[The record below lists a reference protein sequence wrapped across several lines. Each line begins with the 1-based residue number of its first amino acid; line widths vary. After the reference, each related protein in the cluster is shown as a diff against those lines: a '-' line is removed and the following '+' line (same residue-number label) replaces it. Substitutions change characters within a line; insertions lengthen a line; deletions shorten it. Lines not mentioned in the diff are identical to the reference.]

1 MQSKLVS
8 FLLLGFC
15 GVSVFSL
22 WFSATAVIPS
32 LIAEFG
38 LDGGQAS
45 ALSSSVQAGFVAG
58 TLTSAVLGLADRLD
72 PRRLFLVSAITAS
85 AANAAILLFEPTSA
99 AVLALRFATG
109 ACMAGIYPVA
119 MKIAAT
125 WARGDMGF
133 LIGSLIGALSI
144 GTAAPHLLNAYGGL
158 DWRFAIGGASVVAL
172 GAAVA
177 IPFVGLGPAAVPT
190 RRFRAHHALAAW
202 RDKPLRL
209 ANGGYLGHMWEL
221 YAMWAWLGVFLD
233 ASFRAA
239 MADDAAF
246 WARWATFAIIG
257 IGGAIGCVAGGLLAD
272 RIGRTTLTMG
282 AMTISGLCAIAVGFV
297 FGAAPWWVF
306 ALAFVWGIAVVADSA
321 QFSASTAE
329 LSAPD
334 LVGTMLTVQTCAGFL
349 LTLATIHLMPPL
361 VEALGWRYAF
371 AVLAIG
377 PAFGVW
383 SMARLR
389 ANPASVKL
397 ASGRR

>member
-1 MQSKLVS
+1 MQSKRVS
-8 FLLLGFC
+8 LILLGFC
-15 GVSVFSL
+15 GICAFSL

-45 ALSSSVQAGFVAG
+45 ALTSSVQAGFVLG
-58 TLTSAVLGLADRLD
+58 TLISAFLGLADRLD
-72 PRRLFLVSAITAS
+72 PRRFFLISAIAAS
-85 AANAAILLFEPTSA
+85 AANAAILLFEPTSF
-99 AVLALRFATG
+99 AVLVLRFVTG

-119 MKIAAT
+119 MKIAAS

-133 LIGSLIGALSI
+133 LIGSFIGALSI
-144 GTAAPHLLNAYGGL
+144 GNAAPHLLNAYGGL
-158 DWRFAIGGASVVAL
+158 DWRFAIGGASVIAL
-172 GAAVA
+172 AAAIA
-177 IPFVGLGPAAVPT
+177 IPFVGLGPAAAAT
-190 RRFRAHHALAAW
+190 RRFRARHALAAW
-202 RDKPLRL
+202 RDKSLRL

-239 MADDAAF
+239 MAEDAAF
-246 WARWATFAIIG
+246 WARAATFTIIG
-257 IGGAIGCVAGGLLAD
+257 VGGAIGCIAGGLLAD

-282 AMTISGLCAIAVGFV
+282 AMTVSGFCAIAVGFL
-297 FGAAPWWVF
+297 FGASPWWVF
-306 ALAFVWGIAVVADSA
+306 TLAFVWGIAVIADSA

-329 LSAPD
+329 LSEPD

-361 VEALGWRYAF
+361 VDALGWRYAF
-371 AVLAIG
+371 AALAIG
-377 PAFGVW
+377 PALGVW

-389 ANPASVKL
+389 AHPASVKL

>member
-1 MQSKLVS
+1 MQSKRVS
-8 FLLLGFC
+8 LILLGFC
-15 GVSVFSL
+15 GICAFSL

-45 ALSSSVQAGFVAG
+45 ALTSSVQAGFVLG
-58 TLTSAVLGLADRLD
+58 TLISAFLGLADRLD
-72 PRRLFLVSAITAS
+72 PRRFFLISAIAAS
-85 AANAAILLFEPTSA
+85 AANAAILLFEPTSF
-99 AVLALRFATG
+99 AVLVLRFVTG

-119 MKIAAT
+119 MKIAAS

-133 LIGSLIGALSI
+133 LIGSFIGALSI
-144 GTAAPHLLNAYGGL
+144 GNAAPHLLNAYGGL
-158 DWRFAIGGASVVAL
+158 DWRFAIGGASVIAL
-172 GAAVA
+172 AAAIA
-177 IPFVGLGPAAVPT
+177 IPFVGLGPAAPAT
-190 RRFRAHHALAAW
+190 RRFRARHALAAW
-202 RDKPLRL
+202 RDKSLRL

-239 MADDAAF
+239 MAEDAAF
-246 WARWATFAIIG
+246 WARAATFTIIG
-257 IGGAIGCVAGGLLAD
+257 VGGAIGCIAGGLLAD

-282 AMTISGLCAIAVGFV
+282 AMTVSGFCAIAVGFL
-297 FGAAPWWVF
+297 FGASPWSVF
-306 ALAFVWGIAVVADSA
+306 TLAFVWGIAVIADSA

-329 LSAPD
+329 LSEPD

-361 VEALGWRYAF
+361 VDALGWRYAF
-371 AVLAIG
+371 AALAIG
-377 PAFGVW
+377 PALGVW

-389 ANPASVKL
+389 AHPASVKL

>member
-1 MQSKLVS
+1 MQSKRVS
-8 FLLLGFC
+8 LILLGFC
-15 GVSVFSL
+15 GICAFSL

-45 ALSSSVQAGFVAG
+45 ALTSSVQAGFVLG
-58 TLTSAVLGLADRLD
+58 TLISAFLGLADRLD
-72 PRRLFLVSAITAS
+72 PRRFFLISAIAAS
-85 AANAAILLFEPTSA
+85 AANAAILLFEPTSF
-99 AVLALRFATG
+99 AVLVLRFVTG

-119 MKIAAT
+119 MKIAAS

-133 LIGSLIGALSI
+133 LIGSFIGALSI
-144 GTAAPHLLNAYGGL
+144 GNAAPHLLNAYGGL
-158 DWRFAIGGASVVAL
+158 DWRFAIGGASVIAL
-172 GAAVA
+172 AAAIA
-177 IPFVGLGPAAVPT
+177 IPFVGLGPAAPAT
-190 RRFRAHHALAAW
+190 RRFRDRHALAAW
-202 RDKPLRL
+202 RDKSLRL

-239 MADDAAF
+239 MAEDAAF
-246 WARWATFAIIG
+246 WARAATFTIIG
-257 IGGAIGCVAGGLLAD
+257 VGGAIGCIAGGLLAD

-282 AMTISGLCAIAVGFV
+282 AMTVSGFCAIAVGFL
-297 FGAAPWWVF
+297 FGASPWWVF
-306 ALAFVWGIAVVADSA
+306 TLAFVWGIAVIADSA

-329 LSAPD
+329 LSEPD
-334 LVGTMLTVQTCAGFL
+334 LVGTMLTVQTCTGFL

-361 VEALGWRYAF
+361 VDALGWRYAF
-371 AVLAIG
+371 AALAIG
-377 PAFGVW
+377 PALGVW

-389 ANPASVKL
+389 AHPASVKL

>member
-1 MQSKLVS
+1 MQSKRVS
-8 FLLLGFC
+8 LLLLGFC
-15 GVSVFSL
+15 GICAFSL

-32 LIAEFG
+32 LIVEFG

-45 ALSSSVQAGFVAG
+45 ALTSSVQAGFVLG
-58 TLTSAVLGLADRLD
+58 TLISAVLGLADRLD
-72 PRRLFLVSAITAS
+72 PRRFFLVSAIAAS
-85 AANAAILLFEPTSA
+85 AANAAILLFDPTSF
-99 AVLALRFATG
+99 AVLVLRFATG

-119 MKIAAT
+119 MKIAAS

-133 LIGSLIGALSI
+133 LIGSFIGALSI
-144 GTAAPHLLNAYGGL
+144 GNAAPHLLNAYGGL

-172 GAAVA
+172 AAAFA
-177 IPFVGLGPAAVPT
+177 IPFVGLGPAAAPT
-190 RRFRAHHALAAW
+190 RQFRARHALAAW
-202 RDKPLRL
+202 RDKALRL

-239 MADDAAF
+239 MAEDAAF
-246 WARWATFAIIG
+246 WARTATFTIIG
-257 IGGAIGCVAGGLLAD
+257 IGGAIGCIAGGLLAD
-272 RIGRTTLTMG
+272 RVGRTTLTMG
-282 AMTISGLCAIAVGFV
+282 AMTISGLCAIAIGFL
-297 FGAAPWWVF
+297 FGASPWWVF
-306 ALAFVWGIAVVADSA
+306 ALAFVWGISVIADSA

-329 LSAPD
+329 LSEPD

-361 VEALGWRYAF
+361 VDAVGWRYAF
-371 AVLAIG
+371 AALAIG
-377 PAFGVW
+377 PALGVW

-389 ANPASVKL
+389 ADPASIKL